1 MNMDDM
7 IEEEMRINMGECFN
21 AARKAGHSIELAE
34 NCEEGNLECP
44 DCPWQGQTEPKKGW
58 KITPSFDLPD
68 QEFELR
74 EDTDFLYLYQGFEL
88 ISVYSIVAY
97 TSTEQIKNDV
107 LDACDYFKGGN
118 K

>member
-21 AARKAGHSIELAE
+21 AARKAGHNIELAE

-88 ISVYSIVAY
+88 ISVYSRVAY
-97 TSTEQIKNDV
+97 TSTKQLKSQV
-107 LDACDYFKGGN
+107 LVDCDHAVMGP
-118 K
+118 